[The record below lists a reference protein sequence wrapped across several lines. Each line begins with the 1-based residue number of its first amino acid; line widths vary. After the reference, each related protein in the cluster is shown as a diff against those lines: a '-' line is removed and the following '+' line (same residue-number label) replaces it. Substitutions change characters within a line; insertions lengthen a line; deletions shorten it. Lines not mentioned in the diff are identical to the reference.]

1 MTEEHDTYADS
12 LEHYG
17 EKLGEALDNLSEI
30 ESTKLNFSVD
40 AIEEKGRGSRSK
52 KYVDFDQNTEWL
64 SVWQKAEE
72 AMREAGF
79 KKIDQD
85 DDNKLGYIDTTAN
98 RSATFVHEDNSSVK
112 MNVKLYTQ
120 GALKATPNLD
130 STVKVSSK

>member
-1 MTEEHDTYADS
+1 MTEEHDTYQDS
-12 LEHYG
+12 IEHYG
-17 EKLGEALDNLSEI
+17 KALGKALDNLTEI

-40 AIEEKGRGSRSK
+40 AIEEKGRSSRSK

-79 KKIDQD
+79 KKIEQD
-85 DDNKLGYIDTTAN
+85 DDNRLININSIAN
-98 RSATFVHEDNSSVK
+98 RNATFAHEDNSSVK
-112 MNVKLYTQ
+112 MYVKLYTQ
-120 GALKATPNLD
+120 GALKATPKLD